1 MENKKMMF
9 TSLSIISVLVFVIG
23 TAYAL
28 YSFSKT
34 SNNSNLVV
42 GNIYMHYDET
52 NGGINLSGMVPSKTY
67 NKDAYFEFTIDGEN
81 TYSDKDI
88 NYEIVL
94 NYGDDHATRKTRI
107 KDGLL
112 NFRLVQLDYNTTSK
126 TYGNEQV
133 LFDNRSYESISD
145 KRIWEDVIT
154 KSDGYVKRMYRLY
167 MWYAYYTNIGNSS
180 DADYDLDTWNNDVFA
195 SIKVNVTGDFT
206 PKSIEANASCFT
218 STSTAA
224 SSTITAYDET
234 CGTDLII
241 PSQINGVDVTEISAS
256 AFKGKGLTSV
266 VIPDTVTTIGNSAF
280 QNNSIKTLKLSN
292 SIQKIPNYAFDN
304 NKLTSIDIPS
314 SVTSIGN
321 SAFRNNQITSLIL
334 PDTITTLE
342 NYGFQKNKISELV
355 LPNSITSIPAGC
367 FAYNELTSV
376 NIPSSVTRLSGF
388 DNNKLT
394 SITIPSG
401 VTDLSG
407 FANNQITDLVIP
419 DTVTT
424 LAQGSFYNNKLK
436 SLILPS
442 KIKTIPNGCFNNNNL
457 TNVTIP
463 ESVTI
468 LAGFDN
474 NQITSVN
481 IPSNVTNLSGFSGN
495 KLTSITIPNS
505 VIHLSGLA
513 RNKLKSIT
521 IPESVTSISGLS
533 NNQITSIEILGTG
546 SSISIAGLDN
556 NKLTSITLPDSV
568 TSIGANTFKGND
580 LKTVTIGK
588 NILYIATNAFEKSST
603 SNPNLESITL
613 GKTCN
618 EIKTGIRSTRL
629 NGSSI
634 VYPWLSSTSPY
645 TATGVTIYGTDGV
658 CDSY

>member
-1 MENKKMMF
+1 MENKKMMI
-9 TSLSIISVLVFVIG
+9 TSLSIISVLVLVIG
-23 TAYAL
+23 TTYAL

-52 NGGINLSGMVPSKTY
+52 NGGINLSGMGPSKTY

-133 LFDNRSYESISD
+133 LFDNRSYENISD

-218 STSTAA
+218 STSTDT

-266 VIPDTVTTIGNSAF
+266 VIPDTVTTIGNYAF

-321 SAFRNNQITSLIL
+321 YAFRNNQITSLIL
-334 PDTITTLE
+334 PDTITTLGT
-342 NYGFQKNKISELV
+342 YSFQNNKISELV
-355 LPNSITSIPAGC
+355 LPNGITSIPASC
-367 FAYNELTSV
+367 FAYNELTSI
-376 NIPSSVTRLSGF
+376 NIPDGVTSINGF
-388 DNNKLT
+388 NNNKLT
-394 SITIPSG
+394 SIDIPSG
-401 VTDLSG
+401 VTSVTG
-407 FANNQITDLVIP
+407 F
-419 DTVTT
+419 
-424 LAQGSFYNNKLK
+424 SNNKL
-436 SLILPS
+436 
-442 KIKTIPNGCFNNNNL
+442 
-457 TNVTIP
+457 
-463 ESVTI
+463 
-468 LAGFDN
+468 
-474 NQITSVN
+474 TSVN
-481 IPSNVTNLSGFSGN
+481 IPSGVKSISGFDNNELTSINIPDGVTSINGLKNN
-495 KLTSITIPNS
+495 KLTSIVIPESVKTIDGLSNNLLTSINIPTGVTKIKGLSNNRLTSITIPN
-505 VIHLSGLA
+505 
-513 RNKLKSIT
+513 T
-521 IPESVTSISGLS
+521 VTSIYD
-533 NNQITSIEILGTG
+533 
-546 SSISIAGLDN
+546 LDN
-556 NKLTSITLPDSV
+556 NKLTSIDIPDSV
-568 TSIGANTFKGND
+568 TDIAANT
-580 LKTVTIGK
+580 LKNNNLETIKIGSGVQ
-588 NILYIATNAFEKSST
+588 YIAISAFEKSSS
-603 SNPNLESITL
+603 SNPNLKSITIDRD
-613 GKTCN
+613 C
-618 EIKTGIRSTRL
+618 
-629 NGSSI
+629 SSI
-634 VYPWLSSTSPY
+634 RNISVRLMGGGAKYYPWLSSTSPY
-645 TATGVTIYGTDGV
+645 TASGVTIYGTDGV

>member
-1 MENKKMMF
+1 MKNKKIII
-9 TSLSIISVLVFVIG
+9 TLSIITILVLTIG
-23 TAYAL
+23 IT
-28 YSFSKT
+28 YSIFTSSKT
-34 SNNSNLVV
+34 SKNSNLVV

-52 NGGINLSGMVPSKTY
+52 NGGINLSNMLPSKTY

-126 TYGNEQV
+126 TYENEQV

-154 KSDGYVKRMYRLY
+154 KSEGYVKRMYRLY

-218 STSTAA
+218 STSTDA

-266 VIPDTVTTIGNSAF
+266 VIPDTVRTIGNYAF

-321 SAFRNNQITSLIL
+321 YAFRNNQITSLIL
-334 PDTITTLE
+334 PDTITTLGT
-342 NYGFQKNKISELV
+342 YSFQKNKISELV
-355 LPNSITSIPAGC
+355 LPNSITSIPASC

-376 NIPSSVTRLSGF
+376 NIPSGVTSLMGF
-388 DNNKLT
+388 NNNKLT
-394 SITIPSG
+394 SIDIPSGVKSISGFDNNELTSINIPDGVTSINGLKNNKLTSIIIPESVKTIDGLSNNLLTSINIPSG
-401 VTDLSG
+401 VT
-407 FANNQITDLVIP
+407 
-419 DTVTT
+419 
-424 LAQGSFYNNKLK
+424 
-436 SLILPS
+436 
-442 KIKTIPNGCFNNNNL
+442 KIKGLSNNR
-457 TNVTIP
+457 
-463 ESVTI
+463 
-468 LAGFDN
+468 
-474 NQITSVN
+474 
-481 IPSNVTNLSGFSGN
+481 
-495 KLTSITIPNS
+495 LTSITIPN
-505 VIHLSGLA
+505 
-513 RNKLKSIT
+513 T
-521 IPESVTSISGLS
+521 VTSIY
-533 NNQITSIEILGTG
+533 N
-546 SSISIAGLDN
+546 LDN
-556 NKLTSITLPDSV
+556 NKLTSIDIPDSV
-568 TSIGANTFKGND
+568 VEIAANT
-580 LKTVTIGK
+580 LKNNNLETIKIGSG
-588 NILYIATNAFEKSST
+588 IQYIAISAFEKSSS
-603 SNPNLESITL
+603 SNPNLKSITIDRD
-613 GKTCN
+613 C
-618 EIKTGIRSTRL
+618 
-629 NGSSI
+629 SSI
-634 VYPWLSSTSPY
+634 RNISVRLMGGGSKYYPWLSSTSPY

>member
-52 NGGINLSGMVPSKTY
+52 NGGINLSNMVPSKTY

-126 TYGNEQV
+126 TYENEQV
-133 LFDNRSYESISD
+133 LFNNRSYESISN

-218 STSTAA
+218 STSTDA
-224 SSTITAYDET
+224 SSKITAYDET

-266 VIPDTVTTIGNSAF
+266 VIPDTVRTIGNSAF

-292 SIQKIPNYAFDN
+292 SIQKIPNSAFDN

-321 SAFRNNQITSLIL
+321 HAFRNNQITSLIL
-334 PDTITTLE
+334 PDTITTLG
-342 NYGFQKNKISELV
+342 NYAFQDNKISELV
-355 LPNSITSIPAGC
+355 LPNSITSIPFNC

-376 NIPSSVTRLSGF
+376 NIPSGVTSLNGFSNNKLTSIDIPSGVKNISGF

-394 SITIPSG
+394 SVNIPSG
-401 VTDLSG
+401 VKSISG
-407 FANNQITDLVIP
+407 FDNNELTSINIP
-419 DTVTT
+419 DGVTSIGG
-424 LAQGSFYNNKLK
+424 LKNNKLT
-436 SLILPS
+436 SI
-442 KIKTIPNGCFNNNNL
+442 I
-457 TNVTIP
+457 IP
-463 ESVTI
+463 ESVKTI
-468 LAGFDN
+468 DGLSN
-474 NQITSVN
+474 NLLTSIN
-481 IPSNVTNLSGFSGN
+481 IPTGVTKIKGLSNNR
-495 KLTSITIPNS
+495 LTSITIPN
-505 VIHLSGLA
+505 
-513 RNKLKSIT
+513 T
-521 IPESVTSISGLS
+521 VTSIYD
-533 NNQITSIEILGTG
+533 
-546 SSISIAGLDN
+546 LDN
-556 NKLTSITLPDSV
+556 NKLTSIDIPDSV
-568 TSIGANTFKGND
+568 VEIAANT
-580 LKTVTIGK
+580 LKNNNLETIKIGSG
-588 NILYIATNAFEKSST
+588 IQYIAISAFEKSSS
-603 SNPNLESITL
+603 SNPNLKSITIDRD
-613 GKTCN
+613 C
-618 EIKTGIRSTRL
+618 
-629 NGSSI
+629 SSI
-634 VYPWLSSTSPY
+634 RNISIRLMGGGAKYYPWLSSTSPY
-645 TATGVTIYGTDGV
+645 TSTGVTIYGTDGV
-658 CDSY
+658 CDRY

>member
-52 NGGINLSGMVPSKTY
+52 NGGINLSNMVPSKTY

-126 TYGNEQV
+126 TYENEQV
-133 LFDNRSYESISD
+133 LFDNRSYESISN

-218 STSTAA
+218 STSTDA
-224 SSTITAYDET
+224 SSKITAYDET

-266 VIPDTVTTIGNSAF
+266 VIPDTVRTIGNSAF

-292 SIQKIPNYAFDN
+292 SIQKIPNSAFDN

-321 SAFRNNQITSLIL
+321 HAFRNNQITSLIL
-334 PDTITTLE
+334 PDTITTLG
-342 NYGFQKNKISELV
+342 NYAFQDNKISELV
-355 LPNSITSIPAGC
+355 LPNSITSIPFNC

-376 NIPSSVTRLSGF
+376 NIPSGVTSLNGFSNNKLTSIDIPSGVKNISGF

-394 SITIPSG
+394 SINIPSG
-401 VTDLSG
+401 VKSISG
-407 FANNQITDLVIP
+407 FDNNELTSINIP
-419 DTVTT
+419 DGVTSIGG
-424 LAQGSFYNNKLK
+424 LKNNKLT
-436 SLILPS
+436 SI
-442 KIKTIPNGCFNNNNL
+442 I
-457 TNVTIP
+457 IP
-463 ESVTI
+463 ESVKTI
-468 LAGFDN
+468 DGLSN
-474 NQITSVN
+474 NLLTSIN
-481 IPSNVTNLSGFSGN
+481 IPTGVTKIKGLSNNR
-495 KLTSITIPNS
+495 LTSITIPN
-505 VIHLSGLA
+505 
-513 RNKLKSIT
+513 T
-521 IPESVTSISGLS
+521 VTSIYD
-533 NNQITSIEILGTG
+533 
-546 SSISIAGLDN
+546 LDN
-556 NKLTSITLPDSV
+556 NKLTSIDIPDSV
-568 TSIGANTFKGND
+568 VEIAANT
-580 LKTVTIGK
+580 LKNNNLETIKIGSG
-588 NILYIATNAFEKSST
+588 IQYIAISAFEKSSS
-603 SNPNLESITL
+603 SNPNLKSITIDRD
-613 GKTCN
+613 C
-618 EIKTGIRSTRL
+618 
-629 NGSSI
+629 SSI
-634 VYPWLSSTSPY
+634 RNISIRLMGGGAKYYPWLSSTSPY

>member
-52 NGGINLSGMVPSKTY
+52 NGGINLSNMVPSKTY

-112 NFRLVQLDYNTTSK
+112 NFRLVQLDYNTTTK
-126 TYGNEQV
+126 TYENEQV
-133 LFDNRSYESISD
+133 LFDNRSYESISN

-218 STSTAA
+218 STSTDA
-224 SSTITAYDET
+224 SSKITAYDET

-266 VIPDTVTTIGNSAF
+266 VIPDTVRTIGNSAF

-292 SIQKIPNYAFDN
+292 SIQKIPNSAFDN

-321 SAFRNNQITSLIL
+321 HAFRNNQITSLIL
-334 PDTITTLE
+334 PDTITTLG
-342 NYGFQKNKISELV
+342 NYAFQDNKISELV
-355 LPNSITSIPAGC
+355 LPNSITSIPFNC

-376 NIPSSVTRLSGF
+376 NIPSGVTSLNGFSNNKLTSIDIPSGVKNISGF

-394 SITIPSG
+394 SVNIPSG
-401 VTDLSG
+401 VKSISG
-407 FANNQITDLVIP
+407 FDNNELTSINIP
-419 DTVTT
+419 DGVTSIGG
-424 LAQGSFYNNKLK
+424 LKNNKLT
-436 SLILPS
+436 SI
-442 KIKTIPNGCFNNNNL
+442 I
-457 TNVTIP
+457 IP
-463 ESVTI
+463 ESVKTI
-468 LAGFDN
+468 DGLSN
-474 NQITSVN
+474 NLLTSIN
-481 IPSNVTNLSGFSGN
+481 IPTGVTKIKGLSNNR
-495 KLTSITIPNS
+495 LTSITIPN
-505 VIHLSGLA
+505 
-513 RNKLKSIT
+513 T
-521 IPESVTSISGLS
+521 VTSIYD
-533 NNQITSIEILGTG
+533 
-546 SSISIAGLDN
+546 LDN
-556 NKLTSITLPDSV
+556 NKLTSIDIPDSV
-568 TSIGANTFKGND
+568 VEIAANT
-580 LKTVTIGK
+580 LKNNNLETIKIGSG
-588 NILYIATNAFEKSST
+588 IQYIAISAFEKSSS
-603 SNPNLESITL
+603 SNPNLKSITIDRD
-613 GKTCN
+613 C
-618 EIKTGIRSTRL
+618 
-629 NGSSI
+629 SSI
-634 VYPWLSSTSPY
+634 RNISIRLMGGGAKYYPWLSSTSPY

>member
-52 NGGINLSGMVPSKTY
+52 NGGINLSNMVPSKTY

-126 TYGNEQV
+126 TYENEQV
-133 LFDNRSYESISD
+133 LFDNRSYESISN

-218 STSTAA
+218 STSTDA
-224 SSTITAYDET
+224 SSKITAYDET

-266 VIPDTVTTIGNSAF
+266 VIPDTVRTIGNSAF

-292 SIQKIPNYAFDN
+292 SIQKIPNSAFDN

-321 SAFRNNQITSLIL
+321 HAFRNNQITSLIL
-334 PDTITTLE
+334 PDTITTLG
-342 NYGFQKNKISELV
+342 NYAFQDNKISELV
-355 LPNSITSIPAGC
+355 LPNSITSIPFNC

-376 NIPSSVTRLSGF
+376 NIPSGVTSLNGFSNNKLTSIDIPSGVKNISGF

-394 SITIPSG
+394 SINIPSG
-401 VTDLSG
+401 VKSISG
-407 FANNQITDLVIP
+407 FDNNELTSINIP
-419 DTVTT
+419 DGVTSIGG
-424 LAQGSFYNNKLK
+424 LKNNKLT
-436 SLILPS
+436 SI
-442 KIKTIPNGCFNNNNL
+442 I
-457 TNVTIP
+457 IP
-463 ESVTI
+463 ESVKTI
-468 LAGFDN
+468 DGLSN
-474 NQITSVN
+474 NLLTSIN
-481 IPSNVTNLSGFSGN
+481 IPTGVTKIKGLSNNR
-495 KLTSITIPNS
+495 LTSITIPN
-505 VIHLSGLA
+505 
-513 RNKLKSIT
+513 T
-521 IPESVTSISGLS
+521 VTSIYD
-533 NNQITSIEILGTG
+533 
-546 SSISIAGLDN
+546 LDN
-556 NKLTSITLPDSV
+556 NKLTSIDIPDSV
-568 TSIGANTFKGND
+568 VEIAANT
-580 LKTVTIGK
+580 LKNNNLETIKIGSG
-588 NILYIATNAFEKSST
+588 IQYIAISAFEKSSS
-603 SNPNLESITL
+603 SNPNLKSITIDRD
-613 GKTCN
+613 C
-618 EIKTGIRSTRL
+618 
-629 NGSSI
+629 SSI
-634 VYPWLSSTSPY
+634 RNISIRLMGGGAKYYPWLSSTSPY

-658 CDSY
+658 CDRY

>member
-1 MENKKMMF
+1 MKNKKIII
-9 TSLSIISVLVFVIG
+9 TLSIIAILVLTIG
-23 TAYAL
+23 IT
-28 YSFSKT
+28 YSIFTSSKT

-52 NGGINLSGMVPSKTY
+52 NGGINLSNMVPSKTY

-126 TYGNEQV
+126 TYENEQV

-154 KSDGYVKRMYRLY
+154 KSEGYVKRMYRLY

-206 PKSIEANASCFT
+206 PKSIETKASCFT
-218 STSTAA
+218 STSTDA

-241 PSQINGVDVTEISAS
+241 PNQINGVDVTEISAS

-266 VIPDTVTTIGNSAF
+266 VIPDTVRTIGNYAF

-321 SAFRNNQITSLIL
+321 YAFRNNQITSLIL
-334 PDTITTLE
+334 PDTITTLGT
-342 NYGFQKNKISELV
+342 YSFQKNKISELV
-355 LPNSITSIPAGC
+355 LPNSITSIPTNC

-376 NIPSSVTRLSGF
+376 NIPSGVTSLMGF
-388 DNNKLT
+388 NNNKLT
-394 SITIPSG
+394 SIDIPSGVKSISGFDNNELTSINIPDGVTSINGLKNNKLTSIIIPESVKTIDGLSNNLLTSINIPSG
-401 VTDLSG
+401 VT
-407 FANNQITDLVIP
+407 
-419 DTVTT
+419 
-424 LAQGSFYNNKLK
+424 
-436 SLILPS
+436 
-442 KIKTIPNGCFNNNNL
+442 KIKGLSNNR
-457 TNVTIP
+457 
-463 ESVTI
+463 
-468 LAGFDN
+468 
-474 NQITSVN
+474 
-481 IPSNVTNLSGFSGN
+481 
-495 KLTSITIPNS
+495 LTSITIPN
-505 VIHLSGLA
+505 
-513 RNKLKSIT
+513 T
-521 IPESVTSISGLS
+521 VTSIY
-533 NNQITSIEILGTG
+533 N
-546 SSISIAGLDN
+546 LDN
-556 NKLTSITLPDSV
+556 NKLTSIDIPDSV
-568 TSIGANTFKGND
+568 VEIAANT
-580 LKTVTIGK
+580 LKNNNLETIKIGSG
-588 NILYIATNAFEKSST
+588 IQYIAISAFEKSSS
-603 SNPNLESITL
+603 SNPNLKSITIDRD
-613 GKTCN
+613 C
-618 EIKTGIRSTRL
+618 
-629 NGSSI
+629 SSI
-634 VYPWLSSTSPY
+634 RNISVRLMGGGSKYYPWLSSTSPY